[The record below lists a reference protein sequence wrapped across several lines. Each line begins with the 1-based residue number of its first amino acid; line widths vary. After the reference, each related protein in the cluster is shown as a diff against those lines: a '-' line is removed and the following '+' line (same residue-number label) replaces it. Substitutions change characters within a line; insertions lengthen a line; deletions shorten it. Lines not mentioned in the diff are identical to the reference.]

1 MTGQSGQSW
10 ESENNVSL
18 LKFPDRPVV
27 GLTVNPVPV
36 RPAGVLEVRPGP
48 GDDHLHHDVDDG
60 VEGLRVPVPA
70 H

>member
-1 MTGQSGQSW
+1 ML
-10 ESENNVSL
+10 V
-18 LKFPDRPVV
+18 KFPDRPVV

-48 GDDHLHHDVDDG
+48 GDDHLHQDVDDR